1 MKELFSTFKSWL
13 ADITDIMMHMLALG
27 VVVEVAYGKGIFG
40 AGIVGNITAL
50 VNSIGESGF
59 AGLVALLVIVGLYRK

>member
-1 MKELFSTFKSWL
+1 
-13 ADITDIMMHMLALG
+13 MMHMLALG

-40 AGIVGNITAL
+40 AGVVGNITAL